1 MTPQPQA
8 PNELGLI
15 AGLGAVGG
23 ALAFLVHGALTQRP
37 WLPIYEPP
45 THPVAELAQA
55 PVALPSAEGEVLYG
69 AKCAACHQA
78 DGRGL
83 PGAFPPLAGSSW
95 LVQDSETPIRI
106 ALLGLSGPIEVS
118 GVKFEG
124 AMPNLGLSNAELAQI
139 LSYVRSAWGN
149 SAGAVQEADVARV
162 RTSLNGRNEAWD
174 AEALRALRSAP

>member
-23 ALAFLVHGALTQRP
+23 VLAFLVYGALTQRP
-37 WLPIYEPP
+37 WLPTYEPP
-45 THPVAELAQA
+45 KYPVVELALA
-55 PVALPSAEGEVLYG
+55 PVARPSAEGEVLYG

-95 LVQDSETPIRI
+95 LVQDSATPIRI

-118 GVKFEG
+118 GMKFEG
-124 AMPNLGLSNAELAQI
+124 AMPNLGLSNSEVAQI

-149 SAGAVQEADVARV
+149 RAGGVEEADVERV
-162 RTSLNGRNEAWD
+162 RASLNGRLEAWD
-174 AEALRALRSAP
+174 AVALGALRSAP